1 MMGSDLVGTY
11 SPWLVALSVV
21 IASAASY
28 VALDLAG
35 RTTAAQGRARWVW
48 LFGGAGA
55 MGVGIWSMH
64 YIGMLAFTL
73 PVPVYY
79 YVPTVLVSLVA
90 AVVAAA
96 VALYVVSRERLGVVS
111 ALVGSL
117 AMGAA
122 ICAMHYVGMD
132 AMRLQAMCMWNY
144 SIVTLSV
151 VIAVVVS
158 LAALWLSFRF
168 RSEARAL
175 APLKLATAV
184 VMGVAVCAMHYTGM
198 AAARFVPV
206 ADTVDLNGALPIS
219 AIGIS
224 GIVIV
229 TFMVLALAAITSTV
243 DRRFSAQNRRLQAS
257 EERYRQLFD
266 RSLAGVYES
275 ASDGRIL
282 NCNDAFARILGY
294 PSREVCMQSRAG
306 AHYIDPEA
314 RTAFLARLR
323 KEKNLT
329 DFENRLRT
337 IEGRPIWVLETA
349 TLVESRPGEPDRIE
363 GTVVDI
369 TLRKEAEAALQ
380 KAMESAEAAN
390 RAKSEFLANMSH
402 EIRTPMNGIV
412 GMSELALGTD
422 LTAEQREYIEMVA
435 VSADSLLSL
444 INDILDFSKIEA
456 RRLELDMADFDLNQL
471 VDDIMRAVAP
481 RAHQKGLELAYHVE
495 AEVPPTLRGD
505 PMRLRQIVLNLV
517 SNAIKFTEKGEVV
530 LHITRERLDGAQTV
544 LHFSVRD
551 TGIGIAPE
559 KREHIFET
567 FTQADTSTTRK
578 YGGTGLGLA
587 IASQLTG
594 LMNGRIWVESVVG
607 TGSEFHVTLPFEVRP
622 NAESKVTPRQLAE
635 LKGLPILVVD
645 DNATNQWILRDVL
658 IGWGM
663 RPTVV
668 DSGDWAIKAL
678 QSSLRSREPFV
689 AVLLDY
695 QMPGMN
701 GLQVVQRIRQLPEFK
716 NVAIMMLSSVGQA
729 GDALRFAELGVAA
742 SLTKPVRQSV
752 LQKALLA
759 ALAAHDRPEEATAV
773 AHAAAD
779 ASMRGGA
786 RARVLLAEDNP
797 INRRLV
803 TALLEKRGHP
813 VVTVDN
819 GRSAVEA
826 VASAVAEGTE
836 PFQVVLMDLQM
847 PELDGLE
854 ATAAIRNAEL
864 GTGQHIP
871 IVALT
876 AHAMKGDRERC
887 LAAGMDA
894 YLSKPIR
901 TAELVTLI
909 DQLTGAADQPPAA
922 VTSVADGD
930 RAPEPPFDSADVLG
944 RVGGDRELLRELLS
958 IFRQESPRLL
968 NLIGHSLRVG
978 DARGL
983 EQAAHTLR
991 GSVGSFGATTAAQL
1005 ALALEI
1011 AGRDGAIAEASDH
1024 MSALAREVSRIE
1036 AGLAALAGER
1046 AA

>member
-1 MMGSDLVGTY
+1 MMGTDLVGSY

-35 RTTAAQGRARWVW
+35 RTTAAHGRARWVW
-48 LFGGAGA
+48 LLGGATA
-55 MGVGIWSMH
+55 MGTGIWSMH

-79 YVPTVLVSLVA
+79 DLPTVLVSLVA
-90 AVVAAA
+90 AIVAAA
-96 VALYVVSRERLGVVS
+96 VALYVVSRDELGLMS

-144 SIVTLSV
+144 GIVTLSV

-168 RSEARAL
+168 RSEARAF

-198 AAARFVPV
+198 AAATFVPV
-206 ADTVDLNGALPIS
+206 AETVDLTSAVPIS
-219 AIGIS
+219 AIGLS

-229 TFMVLALAAITSTV
+229 TFMVLTLATITATV
-243 DRRFSAQNRRLQAS
+243 DRRFSEKNRKLQAS

-275 ASDGRIL
+275 GTDGRIL

-294 PSREVCMQSRAG
+294 TSREACMQSRAG
-306 AHYIDPEA
+306 AHYVDPDA
-314 RTAFLARLR
+314 RVAFLARLR

-337 IEGRPIWVLETA
+337 IDGNPIWVLETA
-349 TLVESRPGEPDRIE
+349 TLVEGRPGEPDRME
-363 GTVVDI
+363 GTIVDI
-369 TLRKEAEAALQ
+369 TLRKQAEAALQ

-422 LTAEQREYIEMVA
+422 LTPEQREYIEMVA
-435 VSADSLLSL
+435 ISADSLLSL
-444 INDILDFSKIEA
+444 IN
-456 RRLELDMADFDLNQL
+456 
-471 VDDIMRAVAP
+471 DIMRAVAP

-495 AEVPPTLRGD
+495 GDVPTTLRGD

-530 LHITRERLDGAQTV
+530 LHITRDRLEGTQAE
-544 LHFSVRD
+544 LRFSVRD
-551 TGIGIAPE
+551 TGIGIPPE
-559 KREHIFET
+559 KRAHIFET

-587 IASQLTG
+587 IAAQLTG
-594 LMNGRIWVESVVG
+594 LMNGRIWVESQVG
-607 TGSEFHVTLPFEVRP
+607 TGSEFHVSLPFEVRP
-622 NAESKVTPRQLAE
+622 NTESKGTPRQPAE

-689 AVLLDY
+689 AVLLDF

-701 GLQVVQRIRQLPEFK
+701 GLQVAQRIRQLPEF
-716 NVAIMMLSSVGQA
+716 NHVAIMMLSSVGQA

-742 SLTKPVRQSV
+742 SRTKPVRQSV

-759 ALAAHDRPEEATAV
+759 ALAAPDRPAAATTAV
-773 AHAAAD
+773 HAGPD
-779 ASMRGGA
+779 GSMSQGA

-826 VASAVAEGTE
+826 VASAGTGGTE
-836 PFQVVLMDLQM
+836 RFQVVLMDLQM

-854 ATAAIRNAEL
+854 ATAAIRTAEL
-864 GTGQHIP
+864 GTGRHIP

-909 DQLTGAADQPPAA
+909 DQLTGAAWQPPAA
-922 VTSVADGD
+922 SATETDSAMT
-930 RAPEPPFDSADVLG
+930 AEPPFDPDDVLG

-968 NLIGHSLRVG
+968 SLIVHSQRIG
-978 DARGL
+978 DAKAL
-983 EQAAHTLR
+983 EQTAHTLR

-1011 AGRDGAIAEASDH
+1011 AGRDGALADTSENIA
-1024 MSALAREVSRIE
+1024 ALAREVNRIE

>member
-1 MMGSDLVGTY
+1 MMGGDLVGSY
-11 SPWLVALSVV
+11 SPWLVALSVL
-21 IASAASY
+21 IASTASY

-35 RTTAAQGRARWVW
+35 RTTAAHGRAHWVW
-48 LFGGAGA
+48 LLGGATA
-55 MGVGIWSMH
+55 MGIGIWAMH

-79 YVPTVLVSLVA
+79 NLPTVLVSLVA

-96 VALYVVSRERLGVVS
+96 VALFVVSREKLGAVNAVI
-111 ALVGSL
+111 GSF

-144 SIVTLSV
+144 TIVTLSV

-158 LAALWLSFRF
+158 FAALWLSFRF
-168 RSEARAL
+168 RSEMRAF
-175 APLKLATAV
+175 APLKLASAV
-184 VMGVAVCAMHYTGM
+184 VMGIAVCAMHYTGM
-198 AAARFVPV
+198 AAATFVPV
-206 ADTVDLNGALPIS
+206 AGTVDLSSAVPIS
-219 AIGIS
+219 AIGVS

-243 DRRFSAQNRRLQAS
+243 DRRFSAQNVRLQVS
-257 EERYRQLFD
+257 EERYRHLFD

-275 ASDGRIL
+275 AADGRIL

-306 AHYIDPEA
+306 AHYVDPESRA
-314 RTAFLARLR
+314 AFLARLR
-323 KEKNLT
+323 QDRSLS

-337 IEGRPIWVLETA
+337 LEGKPIWVLETA
-349 TLVESRPGEPDRIE
+349 TLVEGRPGEPDRIE
-363 GTVVDI
+363 GTIVDI

-422 LTAEQREYIEMVA
+422 LTSEQREYIEMVA
-435 VSADSLLSL
+435 ISADSLLSL

-456 RRLELDMADFDLNQL
+456 RRLELDLSDFDLNQL

-495 AEVPPTLRGD
+495 ADVPPTLRGD
-505 PMRLRQIVLNLV
+505 PMRLRQIVLNLI
-517 SNAIKFTEKGEVV
+517 SNAIKFTETGEVV
-530 LHITRERLDGAQTV
+530 LHITRERLAGTEAV

-551 TGIGIAPE
+551 TGIGIPVE
-559 KREHIFET
+559 KRAHIFET

-587 IASQLTG
+587 IASQLAG
-594 LMNGRIWVESVVG
+594 LMNGRIWVESEVG
-607 TGSEFHVTLPFEVRP
+607 TGSEFHVTLPFDVRP
-622 NAESKVTPRQLAE
+622 NTEARLTPRQLAD

-668 DSGDWAIKAL
+668 DGGEWAIKAL

-701 GLQVVQRIRQLPEFK
+701 GLQVAQRIRQFPEFR

-729 GDALRFAELGVAA
+729 GDALRFAELSVAA

-759 ALAAHDRPEEATAV
+759 ALGRPDRSEDPAAIPD
-773 AHAAAD
+773 AAA
-779 ASMRGGA
+779 APAMTGRA

-826 VASAVAEGTE
+826 VAAER
-836 PFQVVLMDLQM
+836 FDVVLMDLQM

-854 ATAAIRNAEL
+854 ATMAIRNSEL
-864 GTGQHIP
+864 GTGRHLP

-901 TAELVTLI
+901 TTELIALI
-909 DQLTGAADQPPAA
+909 DQFTGAADQPQAA
-922 VTSVADGD
+922 STVADT
-930 RAPEPPFDSADVLG
+930 AHASEPPFDPDDVLA

-968 NLIGHSLRVG
+968 GLIGHSLRVG
-978 DARGL
+978 DAKGV

-1011 AGRDGAIAEASDH
+1011 AGRDGALADTSDH
-1024 MSALAREVSRIE
+1024 MPALTREVGRIE

>member
-1 MMGSDLVGTY
+1 MMGTDLVGSY

-48 LFGGAGA
+48 LLGGAGA
-55 MGVGIWSMH
+55 MGTGIWSMH

-79 YVPTVLVSLVA
+79 DLPTVLVSLIA
-90 AVVAAA
+90 AIVAAA
-96 VALYVVSRERLGVVS
+96 VALYVVSREKLGLIS
-111 ALVGSL
+111 ALVGSV

-168 RSEARAL
+168 RSETRAF

-184 VMGVAVCAMHYTGM
+184 VMGIAVCAMHYTGM
-198 AAARFVPV
+198 EAASFVP
-206 ADTVDLNGALPIS
+206 ATSPVDLTNAVSIS
-219 AIGIS
+219 TIGVS

-229 TFMVLALAAITSTV
+229 TFMVLSLATITATV
-243 DRRFSAQNRRLQAS
+243 DRRFSAQNDRLQAS

-275 ASDGRIL
+275 TTDGRIL

-306 AHYIDPEA
+306 GHYVDPES
-314 RTAFLARLR
+314 RTAFLTRLR
-323 KEKNLT
+323 KEKNFT

-337 IEGRPIWVLETA
+337 LEGKPIWVLETA
-349 TLVESRPGEPDRIE
+349 TLVEGRPGEPDRIE

-435 VSADSLLSL
+435 ISADSLLSL

-456 RRLELDMADFDLNQL
+456 RRLELDMADFDLSQL

-495 AEVPPTLRGD
+495 GDVPPTLRGD

-530 LHITRERLDGAQTV
+530 LHITRERLDGTQAE

-551 TGIGIAPE
+551 TGIGIPPE
-559 KREHIFET
+559 KRAHIFET

-594 LMNGRIWVESVVG
+594 LMKGRIWVESEVG
-607 TGSEFHVTLPFEVRP
+607 TGSEFHVTLPFDVRP
-622 NAESKVTPRQLAE
+622 STEAKAPRHLAE

-668 DSGDWAIKAL
+668 DSGDWALKAL
-678 QSSLRSREPFV
+678 QSSLRSKEPFV

-701 GLQVVQRIRQLPEFK
+701 GLQVVQRIRQLPEYN
-716 NVAIMMLSSVGQA
+716 NVAVMILSSVGQA
-729 GDALRFAELGVAA
+729 GDGLRFAELGVAA

-759 ALAAHDRPEEATAV
+759 ALAAPDRRDEATSLPQAG
-773 AHAAAD
+773 AD
-779 ASMRGGA
+779 ASMSHVA

-797 INRRLV
+797 VNRRLV

-826 VASAVAEGTE
+826 VVSTETEGTE

-854 ATAAIRNAEL
+854 ATAAIRIAEL
-864 GTGQHIP
+864 GTGRHIP

-909 DQLTGAADQPPAA
+909 DQLTGAAEQPPAVSTA
-922 VTSVADGD
+922 SAG
-930 RAPEPPFDSADVLG
+930 AAAAELPFDPDDVLG

-968 NLIGHSLRVG
+968 SLMGQSLRAG
-978 DARGL
+978 DAKGL
-983 EQAAHTLR
+983 EHAAHTLR

-1011 AGRDGAIAEASDH
+1011 AGRDGAIGGTSDQV
-1024 MSALAREVSRIE
+1024 SALAREVNRIE

>member
-1 MMGSDLVGTY
+1 MGT
-11 SPWLVALSVV
+11 
-21 IASAASY
+21 
-28 VALDLAG
+28 
-35 RTTAAQGRARWVW
+35 
-48 LFGGAGA
+48 
-55 MGVGIWSMH
+55 GIWSMH
-64 YIGMLAFTL
+64 YIGMLAFSL

-79 YVPTVLVSLVA
+79 YVPTVLVSLA
-90 AVVAAA
+90 AAIVAAA
-96 VALYVVSRERLGVVS
+96 VALYVVSRDKLGVAS

-151 VIAVVVS
+151 VIAIVVS

-168 RSEARAL
+168 RSEARPF
-175 APLKLATAV
+175 APLKLGTAV
-184 VMGVAVCAMHYTGM
+184 VMGIAVCAMHYTGM
-198 AAARFVPV
+198 AAASFVP
-206 ADTVDLNGALPIS
+206 TTGPVDLTSAVSIS
-219 AIGIS
+219 TIGVS

-229 TFMVLALAAITSTV
+229 TFMVLSLATITATV
-243 DRRFSAQNRRLQAS
+243 DRRFSAQNSRLQAS

-275 ASDGRIL
+275 ATDGRIL

-306 AHYIDPEA
+306 AHYVDPES

-323 KEKNLT
+323 EKKSLS

-337 IEGRPIWVLETA
+337 LEGKPIWVLETA
-349 TLVESRPGEPDRIE
+349 TLVEGRPGESDRIE
-363 GTVVDI
+363 GTFVDI

-435 VSADSLLSL
+435 ISADSLLSL

-456 RRLELDMADFDLNQL
+456 RRLELDMADFDLSQL

-481 RAHQKGLELAYHVE
+481 RAHQKGLELAYHVD

-530 LHITRERLDGAQTV
+530 LHVTRERLEGSQTE

-551 TGIGIAPE
+551 TGIGIPAE
-559 KREHIFET
+559 KQAHIFET

-594 LMNGRIWVESVVG
+594 LMSGRIWVESVLG

-622 NAESKVTPRQLAE
+622 NTETKITPRQLAE
-635 LKGLPILVVD
+635 IKGLPILVVD

-668 DSGDWAIKAL
+668 DSGDWALKAL

-701 GLQVVQRIRQLPEFK
+701 GLQVVQRIRQFPEFN
-716 NVAIMMLSSVGQA
+716 NVVIMILSSVGQA

-759 ALAAHDRPEEATAV
+759 ALAAPDQLDEATAG

-779 ASMRGGA
+779 ASMGRDA

-826 VASAVAEGTE
+826 VMAAETAGIA
-836 PFQVVLMDLQM
+836 PFEVVLMDLQM

-864 GTGQHIP
+864 GTGRHIP

-901 TAELVTLI
+901 TAELIALI
-909 DQLTGAADQPPAA
+909 DQLTGTAQPAA
-922 VTSVADGD
+922 PVTSVADGD
-930 RAPEPPFDSADVLG
+930 LGPEPPFDSDDVLG
-944 RVGGDRELLRELLS
+944 RVGGDRELLRELLG

-968 NLIGHSLRVG
+968 SLIVHSLRVG
-978 DARGL
+978 DAKGL

-991 GSVGSFGATTAAQL
+991 GSVGSFGATTAAKL
-1005 ALALEI
+1005 ALALEM
-1011 AGRDGAIAEASDH
+1011 AGRDGTLTDASDH
-1024 MSALAREVSRIE
+1024 IAALAREVTRIE
-1036 AGLAALAGER
+1036 TGLAGLAGER